1 MKNKFPPDN
10 RPEMPPWPVIL
21 TTLTLVSIY
30 AWLVL
35 MCGWE
40 QWDAFGVVAL
50 SAFGIIFVLLAAI
63 MFFENPEERAK
74 TWQLAWKTCVDD
86 LDLLLKFF
94 RIRK

>member
-1 MKNKFPPDN
+1 MKNKFSPDN

-30 AWLVL
+30 AWLVT
-35 MCGWE
+35 MCCWD
-40 QWDAFGVVAL
+40 QWKALCVVAL
-50 SAFGIIFVLLAAI
+50 SAFGVILALLAAI
-63 MFFENPEERAK
+63 MIFENPEERAK
-74 TWQLAWKTCVDD
+74 TWQLAWNTCRDD